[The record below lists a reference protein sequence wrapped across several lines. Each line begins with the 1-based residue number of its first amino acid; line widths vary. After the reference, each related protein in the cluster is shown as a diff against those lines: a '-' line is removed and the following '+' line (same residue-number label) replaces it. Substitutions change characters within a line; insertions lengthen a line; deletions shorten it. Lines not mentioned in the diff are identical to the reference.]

1 VRTELI
7 ALDPQG
13 DLLPGVAS
21 DTLRVEEDGKP
32 QQIDEVKPADEPQS
46 VCILIDSSG
55 SMYERLDSVRHA
67 ALRLLDNLPPQDE
80 VCVADFSY
88 RLYIDQTLTADRQ
101 LAKSALSHVKAVG
114 GTALRNTLIDIS
126 DYLNRAAQNRDRAVI
141 LLSDSIDNAS
151 DIDDH
156 EMRYQ
161 IELRGGME
169 LHIICVPPDLG
180 RRLEPRFHNNQKS
193 ALHLTSTFGGLSYF
207 PRNEADLDE
216 SVDHL
221 VSAMQSRYVLTYN
234 TANTVR
240 DGKQRQVGI
249 QFDKAHQKARAVIRA
264 QEAYYAPAL

>member
-1 VRTELI
+1 
-7 ALDPQG
+7 G

-126 DYLNRAAQNRDRAVI
+126 DYLNRAAQNRDRAV
-141 LLSDSIDNAS
+141 
-151 DIDDH
+151 
-156 EMRYQ
+156 
-161 IELRGGME
+161 
-169 LHIICVPPDLG
+169 
-180 RRLEPRFHNNQKS
+180 
-193 ALHLTSTFGGLSYF
+193 
-207 PRNEADLDE
+207 
-216 SVDHL
+216 
-221 VSAMQSRYVLTYN
+221 
-234 TANTVR
+234 
-240 DGKQRQVGI
+240 
-249 QFDKAHQKARAVIRA
+249 
-264 QEAYYAPAL
+264 